1 MMSAPYGSSTGSA
14 LDVII
19 VVPSNNRR
27 RRSSSTTNNNAPQSQ
42 PLNTNTARVYS
53 NGVVASSDFFVTF
66 PSNLAPPPNTTTST
80 SLRKSIS
87 KSKLYKALSS
97 SNLSTKNTNYSRGNS
112 RGSSTNSGSR
122 LSSRGSSGGSET
134 IQEELELE
142 SQDDR
147 REEGMHA
154 QSEHGTSSTKEPNH
168 TQFNT
173 CSNLAGRRKGN
184 VQIQINGRYIP
195 QLDMIFSSSSSNGVD
210 GISSS
215 SNSEPSCRFV
225 VGNGIRPSTS
235 TLEMLLDYDNDV
247 DDDDG
252 DITKQGKEQQTT
264 PVCTC
269 SEAIR
274 NSDHHLCN
282 IINKQDSNNTAI
294 STPTATTTS
303 QNNKQTKSILTP
315 GRNLLRYTLH
325 SPSNT
330 IIASTTCHI
339 YLWSSSDKVI
349 ISDVD
354 GTITKSDIRGVY
366 DTIIQDNFTYCHA
379 GICKF
384 FHSLVTERSN
394 SNTADDGMREVVEE
408 DEGHG
413 NDGGQVQFF
422 YLTARPIRLIS
433 QTRKLLQS
441 LKQPC
446 SLSKGSKMY
455 GLPPGPILCNT
466 GALSSVLYSELWAKN
481 THQFKADVCIRQ
493 VLLPF
498 VAARGTVND
507 DIEGADSNN
516 MPQRTSSGLSEASSL
531 YSTTGS
537 GNSERLFIAGFGNK
551 YSDAQAYEM
560 AGLSR
565 KDIYI
570 IDKESRILCMD
581 DGTDTNC
588 GSETMQQRLSSSSDP
603 SGNMSITDWSMADV
617 CCPGGVDSQLLSELS
632 TPTTVPS
639 TQVQESAES
648 NNEIAT
654 SIQSIELSLTESQQS
669 PDESSLENLTISK
682 TSVEICNVTS
692 DKLGKRQ
699 RFKQSIRAF
708 SSKRTSLKKFPSF
721 GSSPDRSK
729 ASSKKKLFCGYDD
742 PLLLTRVRERM
753 MI

>member
-1 MMSAPYGSSTGSA
+1 
-14 LDVII
+14 
-19 VVPSNNRR
+19 
-27 RRSSSTTNNNAPQSQ
+27 
-42 PLNTNTARVYS
+42 
-53 NGVVASSDFFVTF
+53 
-66 PSNLAPPPNTTTST
+66 
-80 SLRKSIS
+80 
-87 KSKLYKALSS
+87 LS
-97 SNLSTKNTNYSRGNS
+97 
-112 RGSSTNSGSR
+112 
-122 LSSRGSSGGSET
+122 SSRGSSGGSET

-142 SQDDR
+142 SQDVTRDSNV
-147 REEGMHA
+147 HA
-154 QSEHGTSSTKEPNH
+154 QSEHGTSSTKEPTNH
-168 TQFNT
+168 DQFNT
-173 CSNLAGRRKGN
+173 TMSTSEHLPVTSRRKGN

-195 QLDMIFSSSSSNGVD
+195 QLDMIFSSNNSNSNGVD
-210 GISSS
+210 GIS

-235 TLEMLLDYDNDV
+235 TLEMLLDYD
-247 DDDDG
+247 DDDTNVTD
-252 DITKQGKEQQTT
+252 TKQKGKEQQTT
-264 PVCTC
+264 PVCSC

-274 NSDHHLCN
+274 NSEHHLCN
-282 IINKQDSNNTAI
+282 IVNKQDSSNSQSTTA
-294 STPTATTTS
+294 S

-366 DTIIQDNFTYCHA
+366 DTIIQDNFTYCHV
-379 GICKF
+379 GICEF
-384 FHSLVTERSN
+384 FHSLVTESN
-394 SNTADDGMREVVEE
+394 VSKTDDRTREVEQQDNDH
-408 DEGHG
+408 DEG
-413 NDGGQVQFF
+413 QVRFF

-481 THQFKADVCIRQ
+481 THQFKADACIRQ

-507 DIEGADSNN
+507 DLEEDRAGDNN

-531 YSTTGS
+531 YSTAGS
-537 GNSERLFIAGFGNK
+537 SNDRLFIAGFGNK
-551 YSDAQAYEM
+551 YSDAQTYEM

-570 IDKESRILCMD
+570 IDKDSRILCMD
-581 DGTDTNC
+581 DSTP
-588 GSETMQQRLSSSSDP
+588 QRLSSSSDP
-603 SGNMSITDWSMADV
+603 LNSMNMNDWSMTDV
-617 CCPGGVDSQLLSELS
+617 CCPGGIDSQLLSELS
-632 TPTTVPS
+632 TPTVPS
-639 TQVQESAES
+639 ADGQDDFNNVKRSKAS
-648 NNEIAT
+648 NDEIAT
-654 SIQSIELSLTESQQS
+654 SIQSIELSLTEKSQS
-669 PDESSLENLTISK
+669 PDESSIENLTISK

-729 ASSKKKLFCGYDD
+729 ASSKKLFRGYDD
-742 PLLLTRVRERM
+742 PLLLERVRERI

>member
-1 MMSAPYGSSTGSA
+1 
-14 LDVII
+14 
-19 VVPSNNRR
+19 
-27 RRSSSTTNNNAPQSQ
+27 
-42 PLNTNTARVYS
+42 
-53 NGVVASSDFFVTF
+53 
-66 PSNLAPPPNTTTST
+66 
-80 SLRKSIS
+80 
-87 KSKLYKALSS
+87 
-97 SNLSTKNTNYSRGNS
+97 
-112 RGSSTNSGSR
+112 
-122 LSSRGSSGGSET
+122 
-134 IQEELELE
+134 
-142 SQDDR
+142 
-147 REEGMHA
+147 
-154 QSEHGTSSTKEPNH
+154 
-168 TQFNT
+168 
-173 CSNLAGRRKGN
+173 
-184 VQIQINGRYIP
+184 
-195 QLDMIFSSSSSNGVD
+195 MIFSSSSTNGVD
-210 GISSS
+210 GIS

-235 TLEMLLDYDNDV
+235 ILEMLLDYD
-247 DDDDG
+247 DG
-252 DITKQGKEQQTT
+252 KEIDTNVDITKQRKKQQT

-274 NSDHHLCN
+274 NSEHHLCN
-282 IINKQDSNNTAI
+282 IVNEQDSSNNTQAAT
-294 STPTATTTS
+294 STAK

-339 YLWSSSDKVI
+339 YLWSSSDSII

-366 DTIIQDNFTYCHA
+366 DTIIQDNFTYCHT
-379 GICKF
+379 GICEF
-384 FHSLVTERSN
+384 FHSLVSERCN
-394 SNTADDGMREVVEE
+394 GDNTDDRTREVEGQDNDDD
-408 DEGHG
+408 DEG
-413 NDGGQVQFF
+413 QVRFF

-446 SLSKGSKMY
+446 SSLSSKGSSSRMY

-498 VAARGTVND
+498 VAARGTADDND
-507 DIEGADSNN
+507 LEGADSNNNN

-531 YSTTGS
+531 YSLTGCGS
-537 GNSERLFIAGFGNK
+537 NNERLFIAGFGNK

-570 IDKESRILCMD
+570 IDKDSRILCMD
-581 DGTDTNC
+581 DGTTT
-588 GSETMQQRLSSSSDP
+588 GSVNDGSTMQQRLSSSSVP
-603 SGNMSITDWSMADV
+603 TGNMSITDWSMTDV
-617 CCPGGVDSQLLSELS
+617 CCPGGVDFQLLSELS
-632 TPTTVPS
+632 TPAVPS
-639 TQVQESAES
+639 TQVQDDVNNVKQSTDS
-648 NNEIAT
+648 NNKIAT
-654 SIQSIELSLTESQQS
+654 SIQSIELSLTEKSQS
-669 PDESSLENLTISK
+669 PDESSMENLTISK

-699 RFKQSIRAF
+699 RLKQSIRAF

-729 ASSKKKLFCGYDD
+729 ASSKKKLFRGYDD